1 MLSQV
6 AQTESELCR
15 FLQCQLLGN
24 LNFPLLFIAIA
35 LSPARARFF
44 RKVLEKLDDATIP
57 RDSFLH
63 FVWRRRFWK
72 KEQKTLR

>member
-1 MLSQV
+1 MQAAWESQLSTSFYRDRAV
-6 AQTESELCR
+6 T
-15 FLQCQLLGN
+15 G
-24 LNFPLLFIAIA
+24 
-35 LSPARARFF
+35 ARFF